1 MTTRRTR
8 LSGGTLEEA
17 RRHFARWRK
26 NRSGPSRI
34 PEALWTLAVEAAREH
49 GVNPTARC
57 LHLGFNDLKWRL
69 QAASAAGARK
79 LRNSKLRSRGLSHR
93 RRPGTAFVEI
103 LPQSIPPIPSSPC
116 TIELENAQGVKMKIY
131 LASPEA
137 LDLGGLV
144 GGLGKRKR

>member
-17 RRHFARWRK
+17 RRQFARWRK
-26 NRSGPSRI
+26 NRSSPSRI
-34 PEALWTLAVEAAREH
+34 PEALWTLAVEAARHH

-69 QAASAAGARK
+69 QAASGAGVRK
-79 LRNSKLRSRGLSHR
+79 LRDSKLRSRGSSPR
-93 RRPGTAFVEI
+93 GGPGTAFVEI

-137 LDLGGLV
+137 LDLVGLV
-144 GGLGKRKR
+144 GGLGNRKR

>member
-17 RRHFARWRK
+17 RRQFARWRK

-34 PEALWTLAVEAAREH
+34 PEALWRLAVEAARH
-49 GVNPTARC
+49 QGVNPTARC

-69 QAASAAGARK
+69 QEASGAGVRK
-79 LRNSKLRSRGLSHR
+79 LRDSKLRSRGSSPR
-93 RRPGTAFVEI
+93 GGPSTAFLEI
-103 LPQSIPPIPSSPC
+103 LPQSIRQNPSSPC
-116 TIELENAQGVKMKIY
+116 TIELENAQGVKMEIY

-137 LDLGGLV
+137 LDLVGLV
-144 GGLGKRKR
+144 GGLGNRKR